1 MDLDQSNK
9 QEPAL
14 KHPTLIGRPE
24 EGANDMRDTDMGGIS
39 AEQEQEQAR
48 QERERQE

>member
-1 MDLDQSNK
+1 MDLDERNK

-14 KHPTLIGRPE
+14 KHPNPIARQE

-39 AEQEQEQAR
+39 EEQEQ
-48 QERERQE
+48 